1 MANDFNQQIVEEFR
15 ANGGKVGGPFEGSS
29 LILLTTVG
37 ARSGKRRTSPLGF
50 VPDGEDLLIVASAGG
65 APKHPAWYHNLLT
78 EPRVTVETGTDTFEA
93 MAVPA
98 RGEERDRLFERV
110 VRVAPGYADY
120 QEKTS
125 RVIPVVTLRRV
136 SDD

>member
-1 MANDFNQQIVEEFR
+1 M
-15 ANGGKVGGPFEGSS
+15 GGPFEGSS

-50 VPDGEDLLIVASAGG
+50 VADGDDLLIVASAGG
-65 APKHPAWYHNLLT
+65 APKHPAWYHNLLA
-78 EPRVTVETGTDTFEA
+78 EPRVTVETGTETFEA

-98 RGEERDRLFERV
+98 WGEERDRLFERV

-136 SDD
+136 SDG